1 MDKEYL
7 QQISFQIVGYAGNAL
22 SLYFEALNKVKEGKY
37 EESDKLLAEAD
48 EQMHFA
54 HNMQTE
60 LITKEAQGQDM
71 EFSIIVVHAQDH
83 LMNTILTK
91 KLVEELIYLNKEKQ
105 NVVKS

>member
-1 MDKEYL
+1 MAGLDKEYL

-22 SLYFEALNKVKEGKY
+22 SLYFEALSQVKQKDY
-37 EESDKLLAEAD
+37 EAADKLLAEAD

-54 HNMQTE
+54 HDMQTE
-60 LITKEAQGQDM
+60 LITQEAQGKDM

-91 KLVEELIYLNKEKQ
+91 KLVEELIYLHKEKQ
-105 NVVKS
+105 SV